1 MSFDPDKNLP
11 PPIAYAPPEAARVI
25 GRSRTRIFAAIRDGE
40 LVARKDGG
48 RTLIEH
54 EELCRWVRSLPTI
67 GREPAAA

>member
-1 MSFDPDKNLP
+1 MKFDLDNNLP
-11 PPIAYAPPEAARVI
+11 PPIAYTPPDAARII

-54 EELCRWVRSLPTI
+54 DELCRWVRSLPTI
-67 GREPAAA
+67 GRESAAA